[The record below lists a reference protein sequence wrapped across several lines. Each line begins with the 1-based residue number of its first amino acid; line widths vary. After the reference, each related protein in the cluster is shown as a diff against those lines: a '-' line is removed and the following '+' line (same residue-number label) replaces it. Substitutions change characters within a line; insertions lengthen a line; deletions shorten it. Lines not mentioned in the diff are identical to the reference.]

1 MEYKY
6 LKFYPV
12 GVDISEMY
20 VHTYTNGHKHEEA
33 IRKKWFEEW
42 EHYCKENNKNV
53 EERYYVYAYLDPR
66 WKNSIEK
73 YRLGSYLFDSPVFYV
88 GKGMANRF
96 GHHIHEIG
104 NSLKH
109 QVIQLIRK
117 ELNRRPIIMKL
128 NDFLTEQEAFDV
140 EQYLIECG
148 GRLNKY
154 DGCLTNKVA
163 GNSKSKWNI

>member
-12 GVDISEMY
+12 GVDIADMY
-20 VHTYTNGHKHEEA
+20 EHTYTNGHKHEEA

-42 EHYCKENNKNV
+42 EHYCKDNNKNV

-66 WKNSIEK
+66 FFSKDK
-73 YRLGSYLFDSPVFYV
+73 YKVGPYSFEYPIIYL
-88 GKGMANRF
+88 GKGCFSRCYAHCF
-96 GHHIHEIG
+96 EVG